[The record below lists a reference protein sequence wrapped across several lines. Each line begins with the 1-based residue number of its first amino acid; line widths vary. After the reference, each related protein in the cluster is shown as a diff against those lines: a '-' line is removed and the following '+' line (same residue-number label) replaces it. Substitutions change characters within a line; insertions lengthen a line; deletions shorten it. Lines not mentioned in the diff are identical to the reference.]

1 MNRPRLPI
9 RTATMRPVAVHHAL
23 IHLCQQVPGP
33 ALVSTLSLTQEQT
46 GRARLRA
53 FCGLLVKNAR
63 ISLFN
68 VICTKVFTFS
78 PSKVLTER
86 NIRSRNVKSSGVQT
100 TKTGGRRPHFFGFQP
115 PKKFFGVA
123 PARWFRRATS
133 HRRDAPPAGLPL
145 TYSVAAHDTGTGT
158 AQTL

>member
-9 RTATMRPVAVHHAL
+9 RPATMRPVAVHHAL

-53 FCGLLVKNAR
+53 FCWLLVKNAR

-100 TKTGGRRPHFFGFQP
+100 TKTGGSDPTFSAFSRPKSFSGSLPPVNSDEQSAPTKIHPQP
-115 PKKFFGVA
+115 GYS
-123 PARWFRRATS
+123 S
-133 HRRDAPPAGLPL
+133 HIHPRGSGQGHTNL
-145 TYSVAAHDTGTGT
+145 H
-158 AQTL
+158 